1 MKNKTVLGVLGTFAL
16 SLTVYAEPQ
25 QPATFHGEVSDS
37 QCAFNIHSLTKS
49 HEEMLKTKSG
59 VMGSTSSS
67 CSLYCIRQLGGKFVL
82 ASKDHVY
89 HLDNQ
94 QLPRGFVGEK
104 VKVRGILDPKTDTI
118 QVVSIDRE

>member
-1 MKNKTVLGVLGTFAL
+1 MLGKTVLGVLGTLAL
-16 SLTVYAEPQ
+16 SLTVCAESP
-25 QPATFHGEVSDS
+25 QPATFRGEISDS

-59 VMGSTSSS
+59 VMGSSRSS
-67 CSLYCIRQLGGKFVL
+67 CSLYCIQHLGGKFVL

-94 QLPRGFVGEK
+94 QLPRSFVGEK
-104 VKVRGILDPKTDTI
+104 VKLRGILDPKTDII